1 MILEEGIEHTVEEEN
16 YFISMTDMMV
26 GLVFIFIVLLMYF
39 ALQFR
44 DVTEQLSGA
53 DKTRAEILRQL
64 QQTLK
69 SKGVQ
74 VTIDTQNGV
83 LRLPDA
89 ILFDSGK
96 AELKPA
102 GEVAIG
108 RLAEALGDVLP
119 CYTDMPAP
127 AAARPAKCPDTPHR
141 IESLY
146 IEGHTDDVPL
156 NGRVQFKDN
165 WDLSVVRATNT
176 YRALVGLA
184 PALGQ
189 QCARKAGQCEPILSV
204 SGYGPQRPVHESAGT
219 PDEQR
224 QRDRR
229 IDLRILMITP
239 DSGQTVR
246 AVASRLATR

>member
-1 MILEEGIEHTVEEEN
+1 MILEESIEHAVEEEN

-53 DKTRAEILRQL
+53 DKTRTQILKQL
-64 QQTLK
+64 EQTLK

-89 ILFDSGK
+89 ILFDSAR

-102 GEVAIG
+102 GTVAIG
-108 RLAEALGDVLP
+108 HLAEALNDVLP
-119 CYTDMPAP
+119 CYTDLPSP
-127 AAARPAKCPDTPHR
+127 SPPRPRSCPNTPHR

-156 NGRVQFKDN
+156 NAGTQFKDN

-176 YRALVGLA
+176 YRALVGVA
-184 PALGQ
+184 PQLSMR
-189 QCARKAGQCEPILSV
+189 CARKATDCEPILSV
-204 SGYGPQRPVHESAGT
+204 SGYGPQRPVYDPAGT
-219 PDEQR
+219 PEERR

-229 IDLRILMITP
+229 IDLRILMVAP
-239 DSGQTVR
+239 DSGRTVR
-246 AVASRLATR
+246 AVAARLNRE

>member
-1 MILEEGIEHTVEEEN
+1 MILDEAIEHTVEEEN

-53 DKTRAEILRQL
+53 DRTRTEILRKL
-64 QQTLK
+64 ERTLK
-69 SKGVQ
+69 EKGVQ

-89 ILFDSGK
+89 ILFDSGR

-108 RLAEALGDVLP
+108 HLAEALSDVLP
-119 CYTDMPAP
+119 CYTELPSAQG
-127 AAARPAKCPDTPHR
+127 RPARCPQTPHR

-146 IEGHTDDVPL
+146 VEGHTDDVPL
-156 NGRVQFKDN
+156 NGRTQFADN

-176 YRALVGLA
+176 YRALARNSPDLA
-184 PALGQ
+184 SR
-189 QCARKAGQCEPILSV
+189 CARKPQGCEPVLSV
-204 SGYGPQRPVHESAGT
+204 SGYGPQRPIHGGGGSLE
-219 PDEQR
+219 EQR

-229 IDLRILMITP
+229 IDLRILMVAP
-239 DSGQTVR
+239 DAGETTR
-246 AVASRLATR
+246 AIGNRLARK

>member
-64 QQTLK
+64 EQTLK

-89 ILFDSGK
+89 ILFDSGR

-108 RLAEALGDVLP
+108 HLAEALGDVLP
-119 CYTDMPAP
+119 CYSDLPDP
-127 AAARPAKCPDTPHR
+127 PLRRPAKCPDTPHR

-156 NGRVQFKDN
+156 NGGLQFKDN

-176 YRALVGLA
+176 YRALVDLA
-184 PALGQ
+184 PELGQ
-189 QCARKAGQCEPILSV
+189 RCAKKAGQCEPILSV
-204 SGYGPQRPVHESAGT
+204 SGYGPQRPVHEVSGSL
-219 PDEQR
+219 DERR

-229 IDLRILMITP
+229 IDLRILMVTP
-239 DSGQTVR
+239 DSGQTAR
-246 AVASRLATR
+246 AVASRLAKQ

>member
-1 MILEEGIEHTVEEEN
+1 MILEEAIEHTVEEEN

-53 DKTRAEILRQL
+53 DKTRTEILKQL
-64 QQTLK
+64 EQTLK

-89 ILFDSGK
+89 ILFDSAR

-102 GEVAIG
+102 GQVAIG
-108 RLAEALGDVLP
+108 HLAEALNDVLP
-119 CYTDMPAP
+119 CYTDLPDP
-127 AAARPAKCPDTPHR
+127 KTVRPARCPDTPHR

-156 NGRVQFKDN
+156 TAGFQFKDN

-176 YRALVGLA
+176 YRALVGMSSE
-184 PALGQ
+184 LGDR
-189 QCARKAGQCEPILSV
+189 CARKKGECDPILSV
-204 SGYGPQRPVHESAGT
+204 SGYGPKRPVMDMRGT
-219 PDEQR
+219 PDERR

-229 IDLRILMITP
+229 IDLRILMVTP

-246 AVASRLATR
+246 AVAERLARK